1 MQEFLSLLS
10 AWFLHLD
17 VHLSALVAAYGP
29 WIYLLL
35 FAVIFVETGV
45 VIMPFLPGD
54 SLLFIAGALAAKG
67 LFDPWLLFFLLLIAA
82 ITGDAL
88 NFSIGTYV
96 RRKAIDT
103 SRIPF
108 LKAEHIELTHQFFVR
123 HGGKTIILARFVPI
137 VRTLAPF
144 VAALGSM
151 NPRTFF
157 TYNVVGGLIWVG
169 SLLLAGYVFGNIPW
183 VSDNLTAVVML
194 IVLLSIMP
202 AIIAWLKTLGK
213 RSGSKA

>member
-1 MQEFLSLLS
+1 MHEFLTLLS

-17 VHLSALVAAYGP
+17 VHLAELVASYGH

-35 FAVIFVETGV
+35 FAVIFIETGV

-67 LFDPWLLFFLLLIAA
+67 LFDPWILFFLLLTAA

-88 NFSIGTYV
+88 NFAIGTYV
-96 RRKAIDT
+96 RRKAVDT

-108 LKAEHIELTHQFFVR
+108 LKAEHIALTQKFFER

-151 NPRTFF
+151 PARVFF
-157 TYNVVGGLIWVG
+157 MYNVVGGLIWVG
-169 SLLLAGYVFGNIPW
+169 SLLLAGYMFGNIPW
-183 VSDNLTAVVML
+183 VSNNLTAVVL
-194 IVLLSIMP
+194 GIVFLSILP
-202 AIIAWLKTLGK
+202 GIIAWLRSLGT
-213 RSGSKA
+213 RSSKA

>member
-1 MQEFLSLLS
+1 MQEFLTLLS

-17 VHLSALVAAYGP
+17 VHLSELVAVYGT
-29 WIYLLL
+29 WIYALL
-35 FAVIFVETGV
+35 FAVIFIETGV

-67 LFDPWLLFFLLLIAA
+67 LFDPWLLFFLLLVAA
-82 ITGDAL
+82 ISGDAL
-88 NFSIGTYV
+88 NFAIGSYV
-96 RRKAIDT
+96 RRKAVDT

-108 LKAEHIELTHQFFVR
+108 LKAEHIVLTQKFFER

-151 NPRTFF
+151 PKRVFF
-157 TYNVVGGLIWVG
+157 MYNVVGGLIWVG
-169 SLLLAGYVFGNIPW
+169 SLLLAGYLFGNIPW
-183 VSDNLTAVVML
+183 VSKNLTAVVL
-194 IVLLSIMP
+194 GIVALSIMP
-202 AIIAWLKTLGK
+202 AVIAWLKSL
-213 RSGSKA
+213 RSQSGSPA